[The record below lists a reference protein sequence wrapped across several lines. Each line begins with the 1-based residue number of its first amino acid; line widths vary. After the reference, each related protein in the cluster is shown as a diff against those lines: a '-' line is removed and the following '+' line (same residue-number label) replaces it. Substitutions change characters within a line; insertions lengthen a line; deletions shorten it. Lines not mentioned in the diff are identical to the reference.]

1 VLERENVFKMISML
15 EHESLPRWKDYLLI
29 FYFAMS
35 FPVLRYFLD
44 IFIFQVLFLSLCLSL
59 SLSLSLSHTHTHTCV
74 NTFAIAIR
82 LLIPEEELVGCVL

>member
-15 EHESLPRWKDYLLI
+15 EHESLPRWKDYLFI

-44 IFIFQVLFLSLCLSL
+44 IFIFQVL
-59 SLSLSLSHTHTHTCV
+59 SLSLSLSHTHTHTHTHTCIH
-74 NTFAIAIR
+74 TFAIAIR
-82 LLIPEEELVGCVL
+82 LLIAEEELVGSVI